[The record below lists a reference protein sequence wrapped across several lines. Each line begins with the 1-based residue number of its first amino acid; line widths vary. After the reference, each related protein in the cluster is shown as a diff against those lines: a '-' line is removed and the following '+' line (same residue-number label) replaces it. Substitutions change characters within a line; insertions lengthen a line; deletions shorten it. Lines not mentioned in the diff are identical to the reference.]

1 MAVLSLGI
9 GTAQESY
16 EAGFNDGNAEDL
28 PKEWVQNRYENFKPY
43 GTVRIVDAP
52 FAETKYKKAAEVCGS
67 ESKAV
72 DLILQRQIPVSAGD
86 IIAIEAAFKTNA
98 GSEARFGFYGSSK
111 RDLMNTTPETSKQFP
126 TTGTNVLRFWK
137 SKSRKRKLSRSSS
150 VQNPGQKFSIPM

>member
-28 PKEWVQNRYENFKPY
+28 PKKWVQNRYENFKPY

-111 RDLMNTTPETSKQFP
+111 KGFNEYDARNFKAISNDWDKRVAILEIKKPETETVKTFVSAKP
-126 TTGTNVLRFWK
+126 GRKVL
-137 SKSRKRKLSRSSS
+137 
-150 VQNPGQKFSIPM
+150 